1 MDPGVAEITTLEV
14 SVHAG
19 GKTSTQRFS
28 EDSGPVLIGS
38 AAHCIVRV
46 LGLAPVAARFEFR
59 DGAFELTRDGVTSR
73 LANGATRIELDHVLI
88 DFTQRL
94 C

>member
-1 MDPGVAEITTLEV
+1 MTTLEV
-14 SVHAG
+14 SIHAG
-19 GKTSTQRFS
+19 GKTSTQRFTA
-28 EDSGPVLIGS
+28 ESGPVLIGS

-46 LGLAPVAARFEFR
+46 LGLAPVAARFAFR
-59 DGAFELTRDGVTSR
+59 DGAFELAIGGVTSR
-73 LANGATRIELDHVLI
+73 LADGTTRIELDHVLI